1 MSTIT
6 ELNPRLLA
14 LTEAGVSA
22 WLDQIRRSMV
32 EGGELARMVAV
43 ESLRGVTSN
52 PAIFEKAILGSND
65 YDEDLRTLAREKL
78 DSQAI
83 YERIAIR
90 DVQLAADVMA
100 EVHRSSGGRDGFV
113 SLEVAPELA
122 HDSEGTIEQVRSFWQ
137 RVDRANVMIKIP
149 GTPEGVP
156 AIEQALYEG
165 INVNVTLLFAV
176 GAYERVA
183 EAYLSA
189 LERRHNEGLSLD
201 VNSVASFFVSRVD
214 TLIDRRLEQL
224 GRTDL
229 AGKAALANARAAYL
243 RFQELFSGGRWEGLR
258 DAGAVPQRPLW
269 ASTGTKNPHY
279 PDTMYVDGLVGAHTV
294 NTMPLPTLLAFADH
308 GSVTGPTAEQD
319 PSDDLSALAEAGID
333 LDQVTD
339 ELLTDGVV
347 QFEQAMTR
355 LLAGIE
361 ERRAAVVTGQPSR
374 IQARLPLLLT
384 AAVGDRVRRAVAD
397 NVAQRVWR
405 RDVALWGEPGT
416 PEIED
421 RLGWL
426 TVSEPMLEHAADLH
440 AFADECRAAG
450 FTDAVLLGMGGS
462 SLGPEVI
469 RRSFG
474 SIPDALRLQVLD
486 STHPDEVLRVQ
497 ESVDLERTLFVVSSK
512 SGSTIETLSHYRYF
526 KALCRPDQF
535 VVVTDPGSPLERLA
549 SDDGLRRCFLNPADI
564 GGRYSVLSYFGLVPA
579 ALMGVNIE
587 ALLHR
592 CQVAEQMCAH
602 YDSSESNSGLWFG
615 ATIGELARQGRDK
628 LTFVISSP
636 IESFGLW
643 AEQLVAESTGKH
655 GRGILPVVD
664 EPLSDSVD
672 VYGDDRVFVYRRNPQ
687 EPEERLDAAI
697 EQLAAAGH
705 PTITLPAHG
714 PADLGRIF
722 FLTEFAVAVA
732 GWVLEINPFDQPN
745 VQEAKDATARVLESG
760 GAAPA
765 VGSAGEGEL
774 RALLGDLRPPGY
786 VAILGYLPTSDELDT
801 AVAELRIA
809 IRAATGVATT
819 FGYGPRYLHST
830 GQLHK
835 GGAATGRFL
844 QIVGASR
851 ARCRDP
857 GSWVLVRDADR
868 RAGGRRPGDVAG
880 PWPACRAGRG
890 GRRPRRRS
898 SGADRADHRDS
909 SGELSLCRAQ
919 PSPPRPSRTT
929 R

>member
-14 LTEAGVSA
+14 ITEAGVSV

-52 PAIFEKAILGSND
+52 PSIFEKAILGSTD
-65 YDEDLRTLAREKL
+65 YDDDLKTLARENL
-78 DSQAI
+78 DSTAI
-83 YERIAIR
+83 YEDIAIR
-90 DVQLAADVMA
+90 DVQLAADVLA
-100 EVHRSSGGRDGFV
+100 GVHREARGRDGFV

-122 HDSEGTIEQVRSFWQ
+122 HNTEGTLEQVRSFWR
-137 RVDRANVMIKIP
+137 RVDRPNVMIKIP

-165 INVNVTLLFAV
+165 INVNVTLLFSVA
-176 GAYERVA
+176 AYEKVA

-189 LERRHNEGLSLD
+189 LERRHAEGLELN

-214 TLIDRRLEQL
+214 TNVDRKLEAL

-229 AGKAALANARAAYL
+229 AGRAALANARAAYR
-243 RFQELFSGGRWEGLR
+243 RFKEIFSGPRWEALR
-258 DAGAVPQRPLW
+258 HADAVVQRPLW

-279 PDTMYVDGLVGAHTV
+279 SDTMYVDGLIAPHTV
-294 NTMPLPTLLAFADH
+294 NTMPLATLLAVADH
-308 GSVTGPTAEQD
+308 GTVPGLSGEED
-319 PSDDLSALAEAGID
+319 PSADLAALADAGIS
-333 LDQVTD
+333 LDEVTD
-339 ELLTDGVV
+339 ELLVEGVE
-347 QFEQAMTR
+347 QFEEAMKR

-361 ERRAAVVTGQPSR
+361 ERRVAVVTGQPSR
-374 IQARLPLLLT
+374 IHARLPMLLQAPVAERVR
-384 AAVGDRVRRAVAD
+384 AAVSE

-405 RDVALWGEPGT
+405 RDASLWGGPGV

-426 TVSEPMLEHAADLH
+426 TVSEPMLEHAAELH
-440 AFADECRAAG
+440 AFADQCRSDG
-450 FTDAVLLGMGGS
+450 YTDAVLLGMGGS

-474 SIPDALRLQVLD
+474 LVPGGLRLTVLD
-486 STHPDEVLRVQ
+486 STHPDVVLGVR
-497 ESVDLERTLFVVSSK
+497 ESIDLDKTLFVVSSK
-512 SGSTIETLSHYRYF
+512 SGSTIETLSQYHYF
-526 KALCRPDQF
+526 KALAGPEQF
-535 VVVTDPGSPLERLA
+535 AVVTDPGSPLEQLA
-549 SDDGLRRCFLNPADI
+549 SDNGLRRCFRNPPDI
-564 GGRYSVLSYFGLVPA
+564 GGRYSVLSLFGLVPA
-579 ALMGVNIE
+579 ALMGVSVE

-615 ATIGELARQGRDK
+615 AVIGELARQGRDK
-628 LTFVISSP
+628 LTFMISPP

-655 GRGILPVVD
+655 GRGIVPVVD
-664 EPLSDSVD
+664 EPLSDTAD
-672 VYGDDRVFVYRRNPQ
+672 VYGDDRVFVYRRNL
-687 EPEERLDAAI
+687 EHSEERLDAAI
-697 EQLAAAGH
+697 EQISAAGH

-732 GWVLEINPFDQPN
+732 GWALEINPFDQPN
-745 VQEAKDATARVLESG
+745 VQEAKDNTARVLGSG
-760 GAAPA
+760 SVHSVA
-765 VGSAGEGEL
+765 VAGDDEL
-774 RALLGDLRPPGY
+774 RALLADAKPPQY
-786 VAILGYLPTSDELDT
+786 VAIMGYLPPSDELD
-801 AVAELRIA
+801 AAIGSLRSV

-819 FGYGPRYLHST
+819 FGYGPRFLHST

-835 GGAATGRFL
+835 GGPPTGRFL
-844 QIVGASR
+844 Q
-851 ARCRDP
+851 
-857 GSWVLVRDADR
+857 LVNAPARDADIPGAGYSFGTLIAAQSAGDLETL
-868 RAGGRRPGDVAG
+868 RAHGLAAERVELEGD
-880 PWPACRAGRG
+880 PAAAVRAFTERIKTILE
-890 GRRPRRRS
+890 RS
-898 SGADRADHRDS
+898 
-909 SGELSLCRAQ
+909 
-919 PSPPRPSRTT
+919 
-929 R
+929 